1 MASNTEGKFTVSNS
15 DRFLN
20 ACENIK
26 DALGEKYPEQNF
38 KGVGEALRFAEK
50 NRHPVAMKRRKHF
63 NTIRDVRNL
72 MQHSLRSGNTAAVEP
87 SDWLAN
93 EAEDLEKRFLR
104 QPRIS
109 SVVEPDFY
117 SCESEEKL
125 HSVLLK
131 MVEHDYSQAPV
142 FRDGKFVDLLTTNS
156 IARWVSGHLSSNG
169 DLIMESATV
178 DEVLS
183 CLENFEMPA
192 VVRLDAPISDVI
204 EILSE
209 SGFQSGCVLITDTGN
224 RSGQVKGIVTR
235 FDLPR
240 LQDRL

>member
-1 MASNTEGKFTVSNS
+1 MLMASNTEGKFTVSNS

-117 SCESEEKL
+117 SCESEEK
-125 HSVLLK
+125 S
-131 MVEHDYSQAPV
+131 
-142 FRDGKFVDLLTTNS
+142 
-156 IARWVSGHLSSNG
+156 
-169 DLIMESATV
+169 
-178 DEVLS
+178 
-183 CLENFEMPA
+183 
-192 VVRLDAPISDVI
+192 
-204 EILSE
+204 
-209 SGFQSGCVLITDTGN
+209 
-224 RSGQVKGIVTR
+224 
-235 FDLPR
+235 
-240 LQDRL
+240 